1 VLSQPC
7 ISPVFVPRIHP
18 NLVHPG
24 GMRDDVRR
32 DAIRRLLYLTCPP
45 NGRARAPGTRWS
57 HPNIAV
63 CAHRPFVPPSSPRS
77 PPASVVVTDGESRTL
92 MDGAGSRFSACRAGF
107 RSGALMAMTVPSRF
121 HGAKEER
128 IERIGRPS
136 FGRMRHWR
144 AVRWLER
151 SALTIARRSLSV
163 GRPHWAT
170 GWRPAARWRPIAH
183 RSDRSHPSLDR
194 IEAHVVAYQIA
205 PYQHGMVAIMI
216 PHIRFSDRPLNILA
230 VGDRDQR
237 VI

>member
-1 VLSQPC
+1 
-7 ISPVFVPRIHP
+7 
-18 NLVHPG
+18 
-24 GMRDDVRR
+24 
-32 DAIRRLLYLTCPP
+32 
-45 NGRARAPGTRWS
+45 
-57 HPNIAV
+57 
-63 CAHRPFVPPSSPRS
+63 
-77 PPASVVVTDGESRTL
+77 
-92 MDGAGSRFSACRAGF
+92 
-107 RSGALMAMTVPSRF
+107 
-121 HGAKEER
+121 
-128 IERIGRPS
+128 
-136 FGRMRHWR
+136 
-144 AVRWLER
+144 
-151 SALTIARRSLSV
+151 LTIARRSLSV